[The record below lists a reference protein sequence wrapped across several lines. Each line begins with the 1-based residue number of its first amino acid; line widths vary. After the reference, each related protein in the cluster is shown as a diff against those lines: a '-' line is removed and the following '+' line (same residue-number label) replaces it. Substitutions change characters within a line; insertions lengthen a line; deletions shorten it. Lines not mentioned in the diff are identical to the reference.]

1 MERPQPRKI
10 VVALGGNAIASA
22 DHAGDIDSQFAAC
35 VASAAHIA
43 DLIDQGH
50 HVLLIHGNGPQV
62 GATLRRVELARHE
75 VYPIPLALCVANTQA
90 GMGFMICEC
99 LRNEMLAR
107 KGDDARDFHA
117 ATVIT
122 TVRVDPLDP
131 AFASPN
137 KPIGQTYDEPTA
149 RRRAETDGWDLAQTS
164 PGHWRRV
171 VASPRPQA
179 IEEIELIRHLF
190 DEGRLIVCCGGGGI
204 PVVQTDSGRSHSVEA
219 VIDKDLTASLLALES
234 GADTLLILT
243 DVEHVLLDR
252 NTPDERPLRTLT
264 TADARKHL
272 DAKQFGEGS
281 MAPKIR
287 ACIQFIE
294 ESAAPGPTAIITR
307 TDLAL
312 DALDGRAGTRITR

>member
-1 MERPQPRKI
+1 MTTPQPRKI

-35 VASAAHIA
+35 VASASHIA
-43 DLIDQGH
+43 DLTDQGH

-107 KGDDARDFHA
+107 RGDAARDFHA
-117 ATVIT
+117 ATIIT

-137 KPIGQTYDEPTA
+137 KPIGQTYDEATA
-149 RRRAETDGWDLAQTS
+149 RERRETDGWDLAETS
-164 PGHWRRV
+164 PGAWRRV
-171 VASPRPQA
+171 VASPQPQA

-190 DEGRLIVCCGGGGI
+190 DEGRLIVCCGGGGV
-204 PVVQTDSGRSHSVEA
+204 PVVQTESGRSHSVEA

-234 GADTLLILT
+234 DADTLLILT
-243 DVEHVLLDR
+243 DIDRVLLDR
-252 NTPDERPLRTLT
+252 NTPNERPLESLS
-264 TADARKHL
+264 TADARRHL
-272 DAKQFGEGS
+272 ESGQFGEGS

-287 ACIQFIE
+287 ACIRFIE
-294 ESAAPGPTAIITR
+294 QSTAENPSAIITR

-312 DALDGRAGTRITR
+312 DALAGRAGTRITR